1 MSLSINT
8 ITSLTWLQPAWVFVA
23 ALLLL
28 LAALWRFPGLKD
40 HWHRVMSDNVLAYL
54 GGKQRQWRRWDLI
67 LLMAAIVCLALARPA
82 LRQSSDE
89 TWRHSIGW
97 IVVADVSRSMTL
109 NDTVPSRLSA
119 AREAL
124 LTLSRAA
131 GARPIAMILFAG
143 DAFLVAPPA
152 FDRSHFDEHAALL
165 EYGVVPN
172 DGSNLSRALSLASS
186 VIEESG
192 YIRARVFVVGD
203 SGGSNATSEAAARHL
218 ASNGH
223 RTDVILFG
231 DQAVGD
237 RAGININS
245 DNPDN
250 TVVDLAAAKALAS
263 AGGGTL
269 IHGNK
274 FGVLDY
280 KPLKLA
286 RDTDA
291 STVSALESLVW
302 RNQSHWLLL
311 LLIPLMLF
319 WFRQQQGDTA

>member
-1 MSLSINT
+1 MSLSINA
-8 ITSLTWLQPAWVFVA
+8 ITSLTWLQPGWVFVG
-23 ALLLL
+23 ALLLV
-28 LAALWRFPGLKD
+28 LAVLWRFPGLKD
-40 HWHRVMSDNVLAYL
+40 QWHRVMSDNVLAYL
-54 GGKQRQWRRWDLI
+54 GGQQRQWRRWDLI
-67 LLMAAIVCLALARPA
+67 LLMAAVVCLALARPA

-97 IVVADVSRSMTL
+97 VVVADVSRSMTL

-231 DQAVGD
+231 DLAGD
-237 RAGININS
+237 TINS

-250 TVVDLAAAKALAS
+250 TVVDLVASKALAS

-311 LLIPLMLF
+311 LLVPLMLL